1 MMNLSKLRAEHPKL
15 LEYVQGHGYS
25 DQYISRLNKMLGL
38 LFEHEGKFTD
48 YEDFYIKFVSPDGL
62 HSGKAKSKP
71 HRIALR
77 TIRNFIENGMFPDGL
92 VHGTPFGRVT
102 TYSKLL
108 PEFKLV
114 IDNYKLFSLKSGKRG
129 NTIAAEASNGAH
141 FLYHLQDQGATS
153 LSAVSDSQVLSF
165 FYASSKQI
173 RSHSYRGCVA
183 AILNG
188 NVDSPLWSECYRIL
202 CLLPPIR
209 KRKKALPYMQDSFA
223 QDFIQRVETSS
234 KISLRDKAIVK
245 LLYYTGIRGVDI
257 TKMTISNIN
266 WTTDT
271 ISLIQS
277 KTDAPLVLPLRAAL
291 GNAIFDYIKNERD
304 NNLSLQNL
312 FANSHNPNVPMQ
324 ASSLGIVVSRVFDK
338 VGIIKHEGQKGVRQF
353 RHHLATHLLE
363 SGASTTVISDILG
376 HLSPLSINPY
386 IDTDIERL
394 RDCGLDIDEFSLGGD
409 IFK

>member
-1 MMNLSKLRAEHPKL
+1 MDLSRLRAEHPKL
-15 LEYVQGHGYS
+15 VKYVQGHGYS
-25 DQYISRLNKMLGL
+25 DEYISRLNKMLDL
-38 LFEHEGKFTD
+38 LYEHEGKFTD
-48 YEDFYIKFVSPDGL
+48 YEDFYVKFVSPDGL
-62 HSGKAKSKP
+62 HSGKATSKP

-77 TIRNFIENGMFPDGL
+77 TIRNFVELGVFPDGL

-108 PEFKLV
+108 PEFKQVL
-114 IDNYKLFSLKSGKRG
+114 DNYKLFSQKSGKRG
-129 NTIAAEASNGAH
+129 STIVAEAGNGAN

-173 RSHSYRGCVA
+173 KSHSYRCCVA
-183 AILNG
+183 AVLNG
-188 NVDSPLWSECYRIL
+188 NVDSPLWAECYRIL
-202 CLLPPIR
+202 CLLPPIKR
-209 KRKKALPYMQDSFA
+209 RKKTLPYMQDSFA
-223 QDFIQRVETSS
+223 QDFMQRVESSS

-245 LLYYTGIRGVDI
+245 LLYYTGIRGVDV
-257 TKMTISNIN
+257 TKMKVSNIN
-266 WTTDT
+266 WATDT

-304 NNLSLQNL
+304 NSLTLQNL
-312 FANSHNPNVPMQ
+312 FPNSHNPNVPIQ
-324 ASSLGIVVSRVFDK
+324 ANSLGAVVSRVFDK
-338 VGIIKHEGQKGVRQF
+338 SGVSKHEGQKGVRQF
-353 RHHLATHLLE
+353 RHYLATHLLE
-363 SGASTTVISDILG
+363 SGTSTTIISDILG

-386 IDTDIERL
+386 IDTDIEHL
-394 RDCGLDIDEFSLGGD
+394 RDCSLDIDEFPLGGE